1 MIADLDTNGRLWFAL
16 SHANTDSDVM
26 AAFLKHL
33 SKTLDLEETG
43 WRENTVLLWDNASYH
58 SSAETMSVIRRLGL

>member
-1 MIADLDTNGRLWFAL
+1 MIAALDTDGRVWFAL

-33 SKTLDLEETG
+33 SMTLDLEDTG

>member
-1 MIADLDTNGRLWFAL
+1 MIAALDTDGRVWFAL

-33 SKTLDLEETG
+33 SKTLDLEDID